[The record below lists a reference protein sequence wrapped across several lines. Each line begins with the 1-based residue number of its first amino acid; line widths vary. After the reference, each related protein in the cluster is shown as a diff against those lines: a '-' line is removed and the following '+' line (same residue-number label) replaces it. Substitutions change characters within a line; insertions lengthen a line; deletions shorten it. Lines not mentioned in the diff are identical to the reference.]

1 MMLYCVL
8 MCGGKGTRI
17 KSSVDYK
24 IEKPLLKIKDKPMIE
39 YLINT
44 INETHKFKKI
54 FAAVSN
60 NTQKTRQFIEDNFQN
75 EITLLVTSGREY
87 SEDYLKIIK
96 YLINTRNKQEI
107 YPGKVLFIPAD
118 IPLVSADI
126 LIKIVNAG
134 QEKPCLSIILEK
146 EFIQNIGINPTTYE
160 IKINDKKY
168 CYTGISLIDISKI
181 DINDYNSKGIQM
193 IEEEYLILNYTEI
206 ACNINTSKDLET
218 VKKIIEKF

>member
-146 EFIQNIGINPTTYE
+146 EFIQSIGINPTTYE

>member
-1 MMLYCVL
+1 

>member
-24 IEKPLLKIKDKPMIE
+24 IEKPLLEIKDKPMIG

-44 INETHKFKKI
+44 IIQTYKFKKI

-75 EITLLVTSGREY
+75 EIALLVTLGREY

-96 YLINTRNKQEI
+96 YFINTRNKQCI
-107 YPGKVLFIPAD
+107 YPGKILFIPSD
-118 IPLVSADI
+118 IPLVSVNI
-126 LIKIVNAG
+126 LIKIINTE
-134 QEKPCLSIILEK
+134 QEKPCLSVILEK
-146 EFIQNIGINPTTYE
+146 EFIQNSGIIPTTYE
-160 IKINDKKY
+160 IKINNKMY
-168 CYTGISLIDISKI
+168 CYSGISLIDISKI
-181 DINDYNSKGIQM
+181 NIRDYNSKEIQM

-206 ACNINTSKDLET
+206 ACNINTAKDLKT